1 MWIKT
6 DKYDSPEERERLEKL
21 LHNTEELYAYMIEY
35 VYGCGIK
42 PLTAENKRELDGY
55 RRQMENIAYALAGY
69 EWVDTDR
76 EITKEYQLFFV

>member
-6 DKYDSPEERERLEKL
+6 DKYDSPEEHERLEKR
-21 LHNTEELYAYMIEY
+21 LHDTEELYKYMIEC

-55 RRQMENIAYALAGY
+55 RRQMERIAYALAGY
-69 EWVDTDR
+69 EWVDTDC
-76 EITKEYQLFFV
+76 EIPKEYRLFFV